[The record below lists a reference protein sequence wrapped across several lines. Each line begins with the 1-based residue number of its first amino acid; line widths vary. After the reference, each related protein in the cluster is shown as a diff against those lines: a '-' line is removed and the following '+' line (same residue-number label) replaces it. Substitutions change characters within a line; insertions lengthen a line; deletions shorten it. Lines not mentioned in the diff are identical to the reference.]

1 MSEPVATPPD
11 QEKKKDRTHV
21 LYIAVIVAVVAGIVV
36 GLVDPDLGEELK
48 PLGTIF
54 VALIKMMISPVIFCT
69 IVLGIGSVRKAA
81 TVGRAGGM
89 ALVYFLVMST
99 FALAIGLLVGNL
111 LSPGHGLKITPG
123 GGDKYAKQAE
133 GAGGVWDFVQS
144 IVPDTLFS
152 ALTAG
157 SVLQTLFVAL
167 LVGFAIQR
175 SGRRP
180 SPRCAAS
187 RCCRRSSSGC

>member
-1 MSEPVATPPD
+1 M
-11 QEKKKDRTHV
+11 
-21 LYIAVIVAVVAGIVV
+21 IVAVVAGVV
-36 GLVDPDLGEELK
+36 VDPDPDLGEELK

-54 VALIKMMISPVIFCT
+54 VVLIKMMISPVIFCT

-123 GGDKYAKQAE
+123 GATSTPSRQRAPAE
-133 GAGGVWDFVQS
+133 SGTSCRAS
-144 IVPDTLFS
+144 CPTRCS
-152 ALTAG
+152 A
-157 SVLQTLFVAL
+157 
-167 LVGFAIQR
+167 R
-175 SGRRP
+175 
-180 SPRCAAS
+180 
-187 RCCRRSSSGC
+187 